1 MDAVAEAPSRSDLPY
16 GPNGPSHDPFG
27 SRATQV
33 IRLRTFTGGGFQ
45 QNAWLATCGAT
56 GETLVIDPGAAAPD
70 MCRAIEVDNL
80 DVKAVILTH
89 AHLDHVEGVPDIR
102 AVTDAPIL
110 LHPAD
115 GFLYRA
121 AGEQATAFGLR
132 VPRLPPVDGELAHG
146 DEVGFGT
153 CTFHVRHA
161 PGHSP
166 GHVILVNEGERIA
179 IVADVVF
186 AGSIGRTDLPGGN
199 LQQLLHSIREQV
211 LTLDDDTRL
220 LTGHGP
226 ETTVGRERRTNPF
239 LMPHHG
245 GEFV

>member
-1 MDAVAEAPSRSDLPY
+1 M
-16 GPNGPSHDPFG
+16 
-27 SRATQV
+27 
-33 IRLRTFTGGGFQ
+33 IRLQTFTGADGFQ
-45 QNAWLATCGAT
+45 QNAWLAVCDAT

-70 MCRAIEVDNL
+70 MCRAIEADHL
-80 DVKAVILTH
+80 DVKSVVLTH

-115 GFLYRA
+115 EFLYRA
-121 AGEQATAFGLR
+121 ATEQAAAFGMNA
-132 VPRLPPVDGELAHG
+132 PRLPSVDGTLAHG
-146 DEVGFGT
+146 DEIVFGE
-153 CTFHVRHA
+153 CTFRVRHA

-166 GHVILVNEGERIA
+166 GHVVLVNEDERIA

-186 AGSIGRTDLPGGN
+186 AGSIGRTDLPGGDM
-199 LQQLLHSIREQV
+199 QQLLQSIRGQV
-211 LTLDDDTRL
+211 LTLADDTRL

-226 ETTVGRERRTNPF
+226 ETTVGWERRTNPF
-239 LMPHHG
+239 LMPFQG